1 MSWAY
6 EHGVLLNLVWTGGG
20 TEGAAQETGSALSY
34 ELRHRR
40 PLQRSRTD
48 ICCCNSYIN
57 CTDVGLSDRDLYK
70 KNSSRYYETRL
81 QGWHHRPRELM
92 GIARRTLSGPVSR
105 GPAVLLA
112 CGSPADA
119 GPSGIGR
126 GHTLIGEHPL
136 LCLNAGNNCLSSGTC
151 SNMY

>member
-40 PLQRSRTD
+40 PLQRSRTN
-48 ICCCNSYIN
+48 IFCCISYIN
-57 CTDVGLSDRDLYK
+57 WTDVGLSDRDLYK
-70 KNSSRYYETRL
+70 KSSSTYYETRL
-81 QGWHHRPRELM
+81 QGWHHRPRELK
-92 GIARRTLSGPVSR
+92 GIARGALSGPKSG

-119 GPSGIGR
+119 GPSRIER
-126 GHTLIGEHPL
+126 GHILIGEHPL
-136 LCLNAGNNCLSSGTC
+136 LCLNAVNNCLSSGIH
-151 SNMY
+151 SNRY